1 MPQKE
6 VILKASG
13 LEVAS
18 GQTAAIT
25 GISQWTTATLLL
37 DVTAS
42 DTPTTLDVFLQRL
55 LPDGVTWDD
64 VAHFQQVGAVSTVQD
79 VADLFAGASGGG
91 VRAPDDVA
99 MAEGARDLP
108 WAETVRIKW
117 VLVGTSYTFAVTASF
132 RV

>member
-1 MPQKE
+1 MPQQE

-18 GQTAAIT
+18 GQTLGRT

-55 LPDGVTWDD
+55 LPDGATWDD
-64 VAHFQQVGAVSTVQD
+64 IAHFTQVGAVATVQN

-91 VRAPDDVA
+91 VRLPDDVN

-117 VLVGTSYTFAVTASF
+117 VIVGTSYTFEVTATF

>member
-1 MPQKE
+1 MPQQE

-13 LEVAS
+13 LEAAS
-18 GQTAAIT
+18 GQTGAIT

-37 DVTAS
+37 AVTAS
-42 DTPTTLDVFLQRL
+42 ATPTTLNVFLQRL

-64 VAHFQQVGAVSTVQD
+64 IAHFQEAGAVSTALD

-108 WAETVRIKW
+108 WAETIRIKW
-117 VLVGTSYTFAVTASF
+117 VIVGGSYTFAVTATF